1 MKKQKKKKYNAE
13 KVFEKIRREEEIKTF
28 GKILSLRPSK
38 VHDSKKKYKRNK
50 NVDLYDD

>member
-1 MKKQKKKKYNAE
+1 MKKKKKYSSE
-13 KVFEKIRREEEIKTF
+13 KVFEKIRRENEIKTF

-50 NVDLYDD
+50 KVDLDED

>member
-1 MKKQKKKKYNAE
+1 MKKKKKYSAE
-13 KVFEKIRREEEIKTF
+13 KIFEKIRRENEIKTF

-50 NVDLYDD
+50 KVNLDED